1 MACLGLVSVGQWVQ
15 WTPLAMPMCRGGL
28 KKIIKKGEDI
38 PVQNSF
44 NKNICLKNPVA
55 QTSGGATFFLLW

>member
-1 MACLGLVSVGQWVQ
+1 MQ